1 MWSTLKES
9 VSCVCTELPFDY
21 AVLTRM
27 FHKNSRTV
35 TVDQAIMMLKYLHD
49 EFGIDPVA
57 NVAIMERI
65 AAG

>member
-1 MWSTLKES
+1 
-9 VSCVCTELPFDY
+9 
-21 AVLTRM
+21 M